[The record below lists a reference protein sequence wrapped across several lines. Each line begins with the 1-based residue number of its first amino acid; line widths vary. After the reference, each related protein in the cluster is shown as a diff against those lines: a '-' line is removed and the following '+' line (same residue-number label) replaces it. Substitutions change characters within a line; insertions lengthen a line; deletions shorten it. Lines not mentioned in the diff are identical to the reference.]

1 MYKLTEQEEKERM
14 DLYNKGLD
22 DKQMSEIIH
31 FPKKTIQSWRFN
43 RGLPGNKEKGFQK
56 GNLLGSISRLPKEEH
71 ELRMRLYNKGL
82 IDRKVAKVCHVSNAA
97 IYKWRRKYNLPAN
110 GKYIKN
116 EE

>member
-14 DLYNKGLD
+14 DLYNQGLY
-22 DKQMSEIIH
+22 DKQISEIIH
-31 FPKKTIQSWRFN
+31 FPKKTIQSWRWK

-56 GNLLGSISRLPKEEH
+56 GNTLGSISRLPKEEH

-82 IDRKVAKVCHVSNAA
+82 IDRKVAKICHVSNAA
-97 IYKWRRKYNLPAN
+97 IYQWRRKYNLPAN